1 MTIKKALSV
10 VLASLML
17 LSVFS
22 IGFTGMAAEFNTDA
36 QYRMLAEALKN
47 GYVRDLTNYT
57 VVNNTLDNG
66 QEGFDTEAKGF
77 AYDHRVIAADNKAGD
92 ILKAANRFYYI
103 AENIMST
110 SYGVGNYDASHLVK
124 TVSEAL
130 KPYFESD
137 GSTHTYVD
145 FYGVPKTPTE
155 EELAAYNEAVSLIEA
170 NGKNVSEATLT
181 AMGVYFIERT
191 QFDYYNVDTILQYFM
206 GNVLKINAGN
216 WYHRFTFIVETSID
230 TWLIESGN
238 INNVAENYITTRTA
252 AYEFSYK
259 RTFNDVGTKAYYS
272 FNAPTLE
279 KVWQDYAFEYGF
291 NRNSDD
297 LTRDISGYGYGI
309 TAGGQASAFLI
320 KQDKDEQTV
329 PYLSTLYN
337 TFYNYISK
345 GYNSETGETWDLR
358 FANLTDKDISSA
370 PDSDDAKILKYID
383 EITHE
388 YSNDALLSMFGDD
401 IGNMVTLAYI
411 FTPSSAVPERTVRGT
426 AKYSA
431 TPEKLDSIVRDMD
444 ALITPREGQT
454 GAERDNDVATRVA
467 NIVKEFFNTD
477 DDIFA
482 GTSVAGMQYDSLHD
496 LVGLL
501 VQGLVFRDSIV
512 TLLVEKIYPMI
523 VDLLEKD
530 VVGAIKDSAG
540 SAIGGLVGNI
550 LDDIIDNN
558 ELAIYPNALADKLAK
573 YNNPAYAATITILR
587 NAGEDWDSVNFAS
600 LSWGVDDA
608 PINKKA
614 DVFIDAA
621 CAALSGFT
629 LLLVTVMCGNQ
640 ANKKDE
646 RQKKNDWHAK
656 NQYNEYYDKT
666 LLSIAGIDTKL
677 RSQGGYT
684 KLLIPLFRVLGL
696 EEQSTYGGGCNGY
709 LSSSEYERL
718 VDINGDNCLRLILE
732 PIIYWVTD
740 ILGTRPFETLWNLLP
755 NLVYFLSRTSDVAIP
770 DKNTW
775 CSNKADDENHDNF
788 ELTQTHNLSE
798 ILGSIYICITLWGNT
813 VYSDPLSK
821 LLKDQMGMLSSINGL
836 LNEVVKLTYKSGV
849 DHVEP
854 AGFLM
859 KKDYTNDIGT
869 LKAGTLVVIGTKE
882 YETYRELFVS
892 DSSVADASSYYEP
905 YMEVYTNITEN
916 SYSTVKDE
924 NHTRV
929 IDNIIYNKKTYKIPA
944 IQEGKLISCGTVNTA
959 WNTLDIEHP
968 GQVLLYVLRYVCS
981 ALGYKYDISLY
992 EDGSTENDLPYLIEC
1007 FGLKLDQ
1014 ELFNGLTLGDIIY
1027 NVMLHP
1033 DDAICAL
1040 LEIFYSNES
1049 GNFFSHKAYTYP
1061 VKDINYRNS
1070 SLLNKTVN
1078 PTLSYGSQV
1087 RYTQYW
1093 TRQYAQDVV
1102 ANSGQL
1108 VENILQ
1114 MLGTK
1119 GFENGIGGYLENMLN
1134 EKVFTNEL
1142 VNTLFN
1148 TIYQLLA
1155 GLNSDVNVEVILKNA
1170 LDVEY
1175 TPTVIAKALKGMA
1188 GVSPAYYAI
1197 SAITDTNWDNYFKDA
1212 DGNTVDRELDWG
1224 VDTAEN
1230 KADMFLRTVSALLS
1244 PAAFAIKYLFADN
1257 TLNILGL
1264 IKLPSYAGYQYAFIA
1279 LLEALSCPG
1288 IMTYEEYYNSTL
1300 EADIGNAN
1308 AIYNLVAPLLGLL
1321 DKVYEDPINT
1331 VLELIPNLLFF
1342 ISIGG
1347 LNDLLNNLVHFAYVI
1362 LDVLKPIVNG
1372 YDVLNGLISN
1382 INVGGMTINL
1392 SLPLDI
1398 DFNGLA
1404 SDLIGALV
1412 GDSLKIEGVE
1422 ISLPYIDFQTL
1433 CCGTLEK
1440 FMSKEQR
1447 TTVHLN
1453 SAGGGD
1459 MITAVLRLAFEIL
1472 FMDENKEAVGKIIGN
1487 AIGEGKIDVYDEET
1501 LFTIL
1506 DGLFDLMET
1515 YEVPDMLLYVVYIL
1529 VTKLTPVTTDIAPRF
1544 SANGLT
1550 INDFIDSAKD
1560 PEKFMENLR
1569 LILSDP
1575 DDKPSGEETPDKDAV
1590 GGLWARIAAFFKRLQ
1605 EFFQKLFGTK

>member
-170 NGKNVSEATLT
+170 NGKKVNEATLT

-191 QFDYYNVDTILQYFM
+191 QFEYYNVDTILQYFM

-358 FANLTDKDISSA
+358 FANLTDNDISSD

-383 EITHE
+383 DITHE

-523 VDLLEKD
+523 VELLEDNVYNALSGVEGMVKD
-530 VVGAIKDSAG
+530 IVGS
-540 SAIGGLVGNI
+540 
-550 LDDIIDNN
+550 IIDNN
-558 ELAIYPNALADKLAK
+558 KLAIYPNTLAK
-573 YNNPAYAATITILR
+573 KLGNDPDYADTVKILTA
-587 NAGEDWDSVNFAS
+587 AGEDWNKVNFEALTWGVDSAS
-600 LSWGVDDA
+600 LSGNQKRDKFV
-608 PINKKA
+608 KA
-614 DVFIDAA
+614 L

-629 LLLVTVMCGNQ
+629 YLLVTVMCGD
-640 ANKKDE
+640 KDSY
-646 RQKKNDWHAK
+646 KSPDTDG
-656 NQYNEYYDKT
+656 QYNEYFDKK
-666 LLSIAGIDTKL
+666 LIDDKIFLNVKL
-677 RSQGGYT
+677 RSQGAYT
-684 KLLIPLFRVLGL
+684 KLIIPLFRVLGL
-696 EEQSTYGGGCNGY
+696 NETAYVSGSSTLTGY
-709 LSSSEYERL
+709 LSSGDYQRL
-718 VDINGDNCLRLILE
+718 CDGSQSYGSYDNCLKLIVE

-740 ILGTRPFETLWNLLP
+740 ILGTKPFETLWNLLP
-755 NLVYFLSRTSDVAIP
+755 NLVYFLSRESDVEIP
-770 DKNTW
+770 GKDVW
-775 CSNKADDENHDNF
+775 CSGSADDENHSNF
-788 ELTQTHNLSE
+788 KSTQTHNLAD
-798 ILGSIYICITLWGNT
+798 ILNSIYIDITAT
-813 VYSDPLSK
+813 VFAAHVYSDSLGN
-821 LLKDQMGMLSSINGL
+821 LLKKQMGMLSSINGL

-992 EDGSTENDLPYLIEC
+992 EEGSTENDLPYLIEC

-1049 GNFFSHKAYTYP
+1049 GNFFTHKAYTYP

-1372 YDVLNGLISN
+1372 YDVLNGFISN

-1605 EFFQKLFGTK
+1605 EFFQKLFGIK